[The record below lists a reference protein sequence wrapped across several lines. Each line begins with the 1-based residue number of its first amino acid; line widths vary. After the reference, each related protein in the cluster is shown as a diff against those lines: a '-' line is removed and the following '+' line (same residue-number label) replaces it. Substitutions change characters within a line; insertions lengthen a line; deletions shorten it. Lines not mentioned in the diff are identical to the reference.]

1 MRYLHYNIGRL
12 ALFILLV
19 FTLLIMLF
27 SFPSWLAGQG
37 ANANQKPA
45 LLFIVDGQ
53 SNAGST
59 GNGELLGPE
68 WRGVDSEILFY
79 SPQYLNHKNWVP
91 LEPHPFQKR
100 DFGIDSL
107 GFGVELSFAR
117 TVKESFPD
125 YVIAVAR
132 RSSGGTSIIAWDK
145 DWQRPGWKNDMRR
158 VENEDKPPQYPRL
171 LKLVEEATAALLAE
185 PGISRVEYGGFIWIQ
200 GERDSRFQ
208 FGAERYEDNLT
219 ALIANV
225 RQDLNAPNL
234 PFMFGEA
241 HTHADA
247 YMDVVD
253 QAVRNVNQA
262 VAHTGLVLT
271 KDLSTYEGVHYDTE
285 GTLELGLRFAAAF
298 LELYIAENPSWTPAP
313 TRTATPTP
321 LRTATPSPSGTP
333 SPTHTPRSTSTP
345 TPTADIP
352 SPVNPTAAVTP
363 APSVT
368 GTVPPKPAYG
378 SYIPLVAAASASR

>member
-1 MRYLHYNIGRL
+1 MRYLPLNVGRFP
-12 ALFILLV
+12 LFLILL
-19 FTLLIMLF
+19 FALLIMLL

-37 ANANQKPA
+37 TNANQKPA

-53 SNAGST
+53 SNAGTT
-59 GNGELLGPE
+59 GNGELLGPD
-68 WRGVDSEILFY
+68 WQGVDSEVLFY
-79 SPQYLNHKNWVP
+79 SPQYLDHKNWVP
-91 LEPHPFQKR
+91 LEPHPFRKAN
-100 DFGIDSL
+100 FGIDSL

-145 DWQRPGWKNDMRR
+145 DWQRPGWKNEMRR

-171 LKLVEEATAALLAE
+171 LKLVEESTAALLAQ

-208 FGAERYEDNLT
+208 YGAERYEANLT

-225 RQDLNAPNL
+225 RQDLNSPAL

-247 YMDVVD
+247 YMDLVD
-253 QAVRNVNQA
+253 QAVRNVNRD

-271 KDLSTYEGVHYDTE
+271 KDLSTYEGVHYDTA

-298 LELYIAENPSWTPAP
+298 LELFTTENPSWTPAP

-321 LRTATPSPSGTP
+321 LPSATPTA
-333 SPTHTPRSTSTP
+333 THTPRPTSTP
-345 TPTADIP
+345 TPTAVVTPVP
-352 SPVNPTAAVTP
+352 SATRAVPTAPPQPTQPTP
-363 APSVT
+363 A
-368 GTVPPKPAYG
+368 YE
-378 SYIPLVAAASASR
+378 SYIPLVAAVPRSP

>member
-1 MRYLHYNIGRL
+1 MRYPYLHYTIGRL
-12 ALFILLV
+12 ALFTIPLSALLV
-19 FTLLIMLF
+19 VLF
-27 SFPSWLAGQG
+27 FFPTWLAGQ
-37 ANANQKPA
+37 ATTVNRKPA

-53 SNAGST
+53 SNAGTT

-68 WRGVDSEILFY
+68 WQGVDSEILFY
-79 SPQYLNHKNWVP
+79 SPQYLNHKNWTP
-91 LEPHPFQKR
+91 LEPHPFQKP

-117 TVKESFPD
+117 KVKERFPD

-145 DWQRPGWKNDMRR
+145 DWQRPGWKNEMKR

-171 LKLVEEATAALLAE
+171 ITLAEEATAALLAE

-208 FGAERYEDNLT
+208 FGAERYEANLR

-225 RQDLNAPNL
+225 RQDLDAPAL

-253 QAVRNVNQA
+253 QAVRNVNQD
-262 VAHTGLVLT
+262 VAHTALVLT
-271 KDLSTYEGVHYDTE
+271 KDLSTYEGVHYDTA

-298 LELYIAENPSWTPAP
+298 LELYIAENPLWTPAP

-321 LRTATPSPSGTP
+321 LSTATPSPSATP
-333 SPTHTPRSTSTP
+333 TATHIPQPTSTP
-345 TPTADIP
+345 TQTAF
-352 SPVNPTAAVTP
+352 TTP
-363 APSVT
+363 APSAT
-368 GTVPPKPAYG
+368 GTAPTRSAYG
-378 SYIPLVAAASASR
+378 SYIPLVAAVSGAP